1 MINSKQK
8 HHLLPLC
15 RGVVAFFVLCLSASF
30 LSAQVS
36 RYFGQIPVGNSDTN
50 GFVRIDKVFCDIPLG
65 DGRSAELFFK
75 FSTDPR
81 TEPKYMGAYW
91 TIPFF
96 ESNVVKISS
105 SNYRWI
111 APNLRTYTFNK
122 VPKNDRGYKETYILN
137 TTGSLKLNVAKD
149 GSICIENVNDPKN
162 RYLFREGKLVSF
174 CEGKDADTFRISY
187 ENTRPRLIYNISRNS
202 TEVEFIYNREGF
214 LDKVIMP
221 KDKKTLLVR
230 YGACNTFAGDGITK
244 QGDILNSVS
253 SITFADGKK
262 ENYKY
267 SAEAKKKNR
276 NILTKKEEG
285 EMSANVPINKFEQKI
300 GEDNKGFIEWDATTG
315 IIVSDSGGEYAV
327 RNPIFD
333 KHSPEYMDNV
343 FIADRKREMKTKESR
358 ISYKKPENKYAE
370 VWDYSLRTA
379 VKIEQNP
386 HTGEQTRTSYIGT
399 PGNASMKIRKIEK
412 KLAGENNWKI
422 SLTKAYDDE
431 GNLIREIDNN
441 GNIRSYLYRTLCNT
455 KYKSIYE
462 NGILL
467 EESGIKGDRLVYIFR
482 IINNTS
488 YKTIVKD
495 EEISEYVNDKCIRR
509 VLFSNGKIE
518 KILIYVE
525 EGNPLVFSKSN
536 ISNLTQ

>member
-8 HHLLPLC
+8 RHLLPLC
-15 RGVVAFFVLCLSASF
+15 RGVLAFFVLCLSASF

-65 DGRSAELFFK
+65 DGSSAELFFK

-111 APNLRTYTFNK
+111 APNLRPYTFNK
-122 VPKNDRGYKETYILN
+122 AQKAERGYKETYILN
-137 TTGSLKLNVAKD
+137 TTGKLKLNIAKGD
-149 GSICIENVNDPKN
+149 SICIENVDDSRN
-162 RYLFREGKLVSF
+162 RYLLKNGRLVSF

-187 ENTRPRLIYNISRNS
+187 ENGNRPRMVYNVGKNL
-202 TEVEFIYNREGF
+202 TEIEFAYNKEGF
-214 LDKVIMP
+214 LTKIVFPNDKRALFI
-221 KDKKTLLVR
+221 T
-230 YGACNTFAGDGITK
+230 YSECNTLAEDGITK
-244 QGDILNSVS
+244 QGKLLKSIS

-262 ENYKY
+262 EEYRY

-333 KHSPEYMDNV
+333 KYSSEYTDGV
-343 FIADRKREMKTKESR
+343 FVADRKREMKTKESR
-358 ISYKKPENKYAE
+358 ISYKKPENKYPDI
-370 VWDYSLRTA
+370 WDYSLRTA
-379 VKIEQNP
+379 VKITQDPNS
-386 HTGEQTRTSYIGT
+386 GEQTRTSYIGT

-412 KLAGENNWKI
+412 KQPNGGDWKMELARI
-422 SLTKAYDDE
+422 YDSN
-431 GNLIREIDNN
+431 GNLIREIDRTGNLKEFIYDEKGNHWKTLKN
-441 GNIRSYLYRTLCNT
+441 GDLVFMAYNENIKDDIRFIKENPDGSTSKIVRREDGIFEIQNLNFDKKRFIVIYN
-455 KYKSIYE
+455 KYKNSLQMGGIEIFIE
-462 NGILL
+462 N
-467 EESGIKGDRLVYIFR
+467 
-482 IINNTS
+482 
-488 YKTIVKD
+488 
-495 EEISEYVNDKCIRR
+495 ND
-509 VLFSNGKIE
+509 
-518 KILIYVE
+518 
-525 EGNPLVFSKSN
+525 
-536 ISNLTQ
+536 

>member
-1 MINSKQK
+1 MNNLKQK
-8 HHLLPLC
+8 RHLLPLC
-15 RGVVAFFVLCLSASF
+15 RGVLAFFVLCLSASF

-187 ENTRPRLIYNISRNS
+187 ENTRPRLIYNMSRNS

-315 IIVSDSGGEYAV
+315 IIVEDSGGEYAV

-379 VKIEQNP
+379 VKITQDPN
-386 HTGEQTRTSYIGT
+386 TGEQTRTSYIGT
-399 PGNASMKIRKIEK
+399 PGNASMKVRKVEK
-412 KLAGENNWKI
+412 KLPGTNNWKVFT
-422 SLTKAYDDE
+422 SKFYNDN
-431 GNLIREIDNN
+431 GYLIREVDGLGNLTEFIYDEKGDHWKTFKNGHLAFMAYNENIKDDIRFIKENIDGSTTKIVRKEDGIFEVQKFNFDKKKFIIIYN
-441 GNIRSYLYRTLCNT
+441 
-455 KYKSIYE
+455 KYKNSLKIGGIEIFIE
-462 NGILL
+462 N
-467 EESGIKGDRLVYIFR
+467 
-482 IINNTS
+482 
-488 YKTIVKD
+488 
-495 EEISEYVNDKCIRR
+495 ND
-509 VLFSNGKIE
+509 
-518 KILIYVE
+518 
-525 EGNPLVFSKSN
+525 
-536 ISNLTQ
+536 